1 MGESQ
6 LDKAYRHCL
15 DLAARHYENFPT
27 ASLLIRPE
35 LRPAVAAIYSFARKA
50 DDFADEGERDAE
62 TRLKQLNAWET
73 LLDRCLSGPLDHP
86 VFLALG
92 DSIHKYN
99 LPVDALRDLLTAFR
113 MDITVSS
120 YASEQELL
128 FYCKH
133 SANPV
138 GRLILALH
146 GISNGQAYAASD
158 ALCTALQL
166 TNFWQ
171 DLSIDLPN
179 GRCYLPKSW
188 LQQAGLGSEELL
200 SGKPPPEQIRQA
212 LKPALDYTGDLFDR
226 GRRLLPFLPFRLR
239 LQIILTLRGGRAILN
254 AVARSGD
261 PTKNRPKLTRLFWI
275 RTVPLALFECMATAR
290 PA

>member
-1 MGESQ
+1 MKDSQ

-15 DLAARHYENFPT
+15 DLATEHYENFPT

-35 LRPAVAAIYSFARKA
+35 LRPAVAAIYAFARTA

-62 TRLKQLNAWET
+62 TRLKQLDAWET
-73 LLDRCLSGPLDHP
+73 LLDRCLTGSPDHP
-86 VFLALG
+86 IFLALG

-113 MDITVSS
+113 MDITVSG

-146 GISNGQAYAASD
+146 GISDSRAYAASD

-166 TNFWQ
+166 ANFWQ

-179 GRCYLPKSW
+179 GRCYLPKTW
-188 LQQAGLGSEELL
+188 LQQAELSSEELI
-200 SGKPPPEQIRQA
+200 SGEISPEQIRQA
-212 LKPALDYTGDLFDR
+212 LKPALAYTRDLFDK

-239 LQIILTLRGGRAILN
+239 LQIILTLRGGGAILN
-254 AVARSGD
+254 AVTRSVD
-261 PTKNRPKLTRLFWI
+261 PMKDRPELTRLFWM
-275 RTVPLALFECMATAR
+275 RTVPLALFECMTTAR
-290 PA
+290 PT